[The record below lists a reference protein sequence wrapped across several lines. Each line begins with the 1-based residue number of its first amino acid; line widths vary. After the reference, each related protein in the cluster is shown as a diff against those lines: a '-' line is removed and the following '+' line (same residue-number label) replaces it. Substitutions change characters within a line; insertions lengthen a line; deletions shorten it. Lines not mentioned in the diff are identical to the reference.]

1 MAKPHTPKL
10 KFLCFGAGAIGG
22 YIGGSL
28 ILAGHSVTFLERPE
42 QAETLQ
48 SRGLVLKNPAGTFK
62 IAPLQVVSSLEETIT
77 SGPYDL
83 GILAVK
89 SYDTQSL
96 LESLAP
102 YAIAL
107 PPILSLQNGVENEIL
122 LAQVLGEDR
131 VISGTVTTAVGKP
144 EPGTIVVERLRGVGI
159 AAEHPLAPTLVG
171 VMDAAGLRA
180 RLYTNGRAMKWS
192 KMLTNLM
199 GNATSAILDMPPSE
213 IYANPDLVKLEI
225 AMLREAL
232 AVMQALQIPVVDLPG
247 TPVKGLVFLSSLP
260 IRLSQPLWQQVL
272 GKGRGKKMPSFHI
285 DLESGRGKSEVEYL
299 NGAVVRFGQKAGVPA
314 PVNRCLTEL
323 LMGITTGEIAWEDFR
338 HNPTALLKRCG
349 FPS

>member
-1 MAKPHTPKL
+1 M
-10 KFLCFGAGAIGG
+10 
-22 YIGGSL
+22 
-28 ILAGHSVTFLERPE
+28 
-42 QAETLQ
+42 
-48 SRGLVLKNPAGTFK
+48 
-62 IAPLQVVSSLEETIT
+62 
-77 SGPYDL
+77 
-83 GILAVK
+83 
-89 SYDTQSL
+89 
-96 LESLAP
+96 
-102 YAIAL
+102 
-107 PPILSLQNGVENEIL
+107 

-144 EPGTIVVERLRGVGI
+144 EPGTIIVERLRGVGI

-285 DLESGRGKSEVEYL
+285 DLKSGRGKSEVEYL
-299 NGAVVRFGQKAGVPA
+299 NGAVVRFGQEAGVPA

-323 LMGITTGEIAWEDFR
+323 LMGITKGEIAWEDFR